1 MDRRELYQ
9 NFLSEFPFDE
19 LAHLP
24 IDRYTNLNRHDSFC
38 YWLESKSEDIGS
50 IWGSTS
56 YKFGIYQYQNKP
68 SENSKFLSDGT
79 YAWLKKLGNS
89 HSEAYSKVIEDVV
102 RIAQA
107 ASQGKFDEIDTDDYA
122 ISPIVRWKIAFL
134 YSNERLIPIYKKE
147 MLVALAAHYGMV
159 EPEKAS
165 QAELNA
171 FLIEKKGDKD
181 IFEFYD
187 ELLKVYKIITPSKDG
202 SDSDIATEEQELMER
217 LISKLRTLKPFN
229 GYVEQYKWDILD
241 KTDGK
246 DNLGIVRSLFNT
258 NLVDSIGYNNLF
270 KNLSKQKPQELS
282 ECLDALFDENVALDK
297 RVKDFKTG
305 VRKLYSGDMKRL
317 ADDERTAASLL
328 TCKYPDKYTFYQ
340 NTVYKIICDYF
351 GYETQP
357 TGKGY
362 GHFMEIINHFAAAY
376 GEQVQELF
384 AEQVAKY
391 NHKPLNL
398 AIQTLFWCMKED
410 MKQNNN
416 LPESAINNP
425 FVSDCIKLL
434 KTKYNI
440 VLQGA
445 PGTGKT
451 YIAKQVAASI
461 VSDGTKAWK
470 DLDDTQHEQVG
481 FVQFHPSFDYTDFV
495 EGLRPDKDGSFSR
508 QDGIFKEFCK
518 KALKN
523 LEDSQKTLT
532 QISSERRFEDLY
544 QQFISDIEDKPIEE
558 IQLRT
563 GGKMKIIRITENN
576 NLKLGTIGT
585 SDELYTVSL
594 NRLRKLAEV
603 YPDKT
608 SLESI
613 KNISKE
619 IRAAINGCH
628 ASAYYATLH
637 FIYDNYKTTE
647 VEVTTP
653 VEKKAF
659 VFIID
664 EINRGELS
672 KIFGELFY
680 SIEPDYRGVE
690 GRVKTQYINMVE
702 DDDEFKDGFYIPENV
717 YVIGTMNDVDRGVEA
732 MDFAIRRRFAWK
744 EVTAEE
750 SARNMGIT
758 GDALAK
764 MNAVNEL
771 IRKNLGQAYCI
782 GGAYFRK
789 LDADKFEELWANHLC
804 GIITEYFRGEPEAD
818 ARVTEIKAAYD
829 AAKEEKP
836 DSESVPSEPEA
847 PVSETTDTE
856 SAE

>member
-1 MDRRELYQ
+1 MEVRNEIIADLHK
-9 NFLSEFPFDE
+9 
-19 LAHLP
+19 A
-24 IDRYTNLNRHDSFC
+24 
-38 YWLESKSEDIGS
+38 LE
-50 IWGSTS
+50 
-56 YKFGIYQYQNKP
+56 
-68 SENSKFLSDGT
+68 
-79 YAWLKKLGNS
+79 
-89 HSEAYSKVIEDVV
+89 
-102 RIAQA
+102 
-107 ASQGKFDEIDTDDYA
+107 
-122 ISPIVRWKIAFL
+122 
-134 YSNERLIPIYKKE
+134 
-147 MLVALAAHYGMV
+147 
-159 EPEKAS
+159 
-165 QAELNA
+165 
-171 FLIEKKGDKD
+171 
-181 IFEFYD
+181 
-187 ELLKVYKIITPSKDG
+187 
-202 SDSDIATEEQELMER
+202 
-217 LISKLRTLKPFN
+217 
-229 GYVEQYKWDILD
+229 ILD
-241 KTDGK
+241 
-246 DNLGIVRSLFNT
+246 DNYRPVTGDYSQYI
-258 NLVDSIGYNNLF
+258 NLLLVK
-270 KNLSKQKPQELS
+270 KNLI
-282 ECLDALFDENVALDK
+282 
-297 RVKDFKTG
+297 
-305 VRKLYSGDMKRL
+305 
-317 ADDERTAASLL
+317 L
-328 TCKYPDKYTFYQ
+328 T
-340 NTVYKIICDYF
+340 
-351 GYETQP
+351 
-357 TGKGY
+357 
-362 GHFMEIINHFAAAY
+362 
-376 GEQVQELF
+376 
-384 AEQVAKY
+384 
-391 NHKPLNL
+391 
-398 AIQTLFWCMKED
+398 
-410 MKQNNN
+410 
-416 LPESAINNP
+416 
-425 FVSDCIKLL
+425 
-434 KTKYNI
+434 
-440 VLQGA
+440 GA

-461 VSDGTKAWK
+461 VSDGASEWSGLSA
-470 DLDDTQHEQVG
+470 DQREQVG

-495 EGLRPDKDGSFSR
+495 EGLRPDKDGNFSR

-518 KALKN
+518 RALKN
-523 LEDSQKTLT
+523 LVDSQKTLT
-532 QISSERRFEDLY
+532 QISSERQFEGLY

-558 IQLRT
+558 IPLRT

-628 ASAYYATLH
+628 TSAYYATLH
-637 FIYDNYKTTE
+637 YIYDNYKATE
-647 VEVTTP
+647 IEVTTP
-653 VEKKAF
+653 VEKKNF

-680 SIEPDYRGVE
+680 SIEPDYRGAE

-717 YVIGTMNDVDRGVEA
+717 YIIGTMNDVDRGVEA

-789 LDADKFEELWANHLC
+789 LDADKFEELWDNHLC